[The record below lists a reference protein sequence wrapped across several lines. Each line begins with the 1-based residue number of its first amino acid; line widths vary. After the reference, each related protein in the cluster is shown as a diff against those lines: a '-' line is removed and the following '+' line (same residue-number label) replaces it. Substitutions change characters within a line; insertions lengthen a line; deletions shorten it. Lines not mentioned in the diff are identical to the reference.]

1 MTLAEH
7 LAMAASARMFYITID
22 YENESNIKR
31 AASNVNI
38 KIHHYYLNSKFLV
51 STWLWHSGKP
61 RGTWHKLVLE

>member
-7 LAMAASARMFYITID
+7 LAMAASARMFYIVID

-38 KIHHYYLNSKFLV
+38 KIHHYFLNSKFLV
-51 STWLWHSGKP
+51 ST
-61 RGTWHKLVLE
+61 